1 MPVTVQS
8 WPGLPSQGAMV
19 MGVLLAA
26 ESPVSATHL
35 PARYPDTIGPETGP
49 AAEAGTRPAAS
60 DSAVAATPAVM
71 AAVARQRAGVP
82 RWPVPE

>member
-1 MPVTVQS
+1 MLVTVQS

-35 PARYPDTIGPETGP
+35 PARYPDSIGPETGW
-49 AAEAGTRPAAS
+49 AALITDTVS
-60 DSAVAATPAVM
+60 S
-71 AAVARQRAGVP
+71 P
-82 RWPVPE
+82 RLVTV